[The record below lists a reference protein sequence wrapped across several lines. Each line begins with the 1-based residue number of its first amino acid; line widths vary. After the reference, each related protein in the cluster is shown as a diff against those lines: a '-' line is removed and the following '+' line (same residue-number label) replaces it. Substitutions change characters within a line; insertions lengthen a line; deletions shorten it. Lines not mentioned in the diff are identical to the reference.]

1 MEAFI
6 IMKETK
12 RQAFNDKVTSTTVK
26 PVVVF
31 DSMNYAKSWLHTM
44 YLYSFREKFIHVEEY
59 TDNSL
64 TIRYPISV
72 IHYYVVVVDHI

>member
-6 IMKETK
+6 IMQEKASLNDKETS
-12 RQAFNDKVTSTTVK
+12 ATVK

-44 YLYSFREKFIHVEEY
+44 YLYSSQEKFIHVEEY
-59 TDNSL
+59 TDNCL
-64 TIRYPISV
+64 TIRSSFSV
-72 IHYYVVVVDHI
+72 IHYYVVVVDYI

>member
-12 RQAFNDKVTSTTVK
+12 RKAFNDKATSTTVK

-31 DSMNYAKSWLHTM
+31 DSMNYATSWLHTM
-44 YLYSFREKFIHVEEY
+44 YLYYFREKFINVEEY

-64 TIRYPISV
+64 IISLPISV
-72 IHYYVVVVDHI
+72 IHYYVVVVDYI

>member
-12 RQAFNDKVTSTTVK
+12 KQAFNDNATSTTVK
-26 PVVVF
+26 PVVAF
-31 DSMNYAKSWLHTM
+31 DSMKYAKSWLHNM
-44 YLYSFREKFIHVEEY
+44 YLHYFQEKFIHVEEY

-64 TIRYPISV
+64 TIRIPISV
-72 IHYYVVVVDHI
+72 IHYYVVVVDYI